1 VVVYGIASFGR
12 DGPTPIKLALS
23 GAAVTA
29 LFTSIT
35 TLLVLR
41 DLDTL
46 NALRF
51 WLVGSIAERGDDV
64 VAQMWP
70 FILVGVVL
78 ALACGRLL
86 NALALG
92 EDVARSLGQR
102 VARARGLVG
111 ACIVL
116 LAGTATAAA
125 GPIVFVGLVVP
136 HVARAIAGPDYRW
149 ILPFSA
155 VLAPAM
161 LLAAD
166 IAGRILAPPRE
177 LGVSVVTVL
186 VGGPL
191 FIALVRRSKPVEL

>member
-1 VVVYGIASFGR
+1 MQA
-12 DGPTPIKLALS
+12 DLAQRPS
-23 GAAVTA
+23 QPAVQRRR
-29 LFTSIT
+29 TSSLAPLRE
-35 TLLVLR
+35 LL
-41 DLDTL
+41 TQP
-46 NALRF
+46 A
-51 WLVGSIAERGDDV
+51 
-64 VAQMWP
+64 
-70 FILVGVVL
+70 
-78 ALACGRLL
+78 
-86 NALALG
+86 
-92 EDVARSLGQR
+92 
-102 VARARGLVG
+102 GLVG

-161 LLAAD
+161 LLGAD
-166 IAGRILAPPRE
+166 IAGRVLAPPRE

-191 FIALVRRSKPVEL
+191 FIALVRRRKPMEL